1 MGAQTVYGVR
11 RRTCMFP
18 PKPGMRAGDSG
29 AVASLLNITSALF
42 PSPYAARP
50 PPAPATSVATVPPPT
65 RSRTGVAALWTSRAP
80 VACRSTALSP
90 CSLISARNHQ
100 QLYELRKPAQDYRSK
115 ARALRERTG
124 EAGGL

>member
-90 CSLISARNHQ
+90 CSLISNSRLSNPVKKKKGN
-100 QLYELRKPAQDYRSK
+100 R
-115 ARALRERTG
+115 
-124 EAGGL
+124 

>member
-65 RSRTGVAALWTSRAP
+65 RIRTGVAALWTSRAP
-80 VACRSTALSP
+80 FIFLITTLNTRIVICIHQSSTA
-90 CSLISARNHQ
+90 RTG
-100 QLYELRKPAQDYRSK
+100 KPAQKWVTEFYK
-115 ARALRERTG
+115 
-124 EAGGL
+124 